1 MKLHLVLLSNDPER
15 VYPALMFTLSAA
27 AMGDEVNLYC
37 AMRGLDLVH
46 PERRKAIKMKGMPSA
61 DQFFK
66 DTLAQGVKIYA
77 CGPSREMLEQMG
89 ITEDILDEGV
99 KIEDVTGFL
108 LNLKPVTEDT
118 VLTFI

>member
-1 MKLHLVLLSNDPER
+1 MKLHIGLLSNDPER
-15 VYPALMFTLSAA
+15 VYPALMLTLSAA

-37 AMRGLDLVH
+37 TMSGLDLVH
-46 PERRKAIKMKGMPSA
+46 PERRKAIEMEGMPSA

-66 DTLAQGVKIYA
+66 DNLALGVKIYA
-77 CGPSREMLEQMG
+77 CGPSREMLEEMG

-99 KIEDVTGFL
+99 EIEDVTGFL
-108 LNLKPVTEDT
+108 LNIKPVTEDT